1 MLGMLAKF
9 LKILNSEAAP
19 GQIALGFAMAL
30 FWGLTPFFS
39 LHNLFVLLFVCIFRV
54 NIAAFFLA
62 SAVFALLAFALDPVS
77 ISIGEA
83 LLTKPELQSFWTSLY
98 QSDVLR
104 AFKFNHTL
112 LLGSVC
118 MAVLLF
124 VPVFLLSKKFVLVYR
139 SKMMA
144 TLEKFRITK
153 LIKASKFYKIYE
165 KLGA

>member
-1 MLGMLAKF
+1 M
-9 LKILNSEAAP
+9 
-19 GQIALGFAMAL
+19 
-30 FWGLTPFFS
+30 
-39 LHNLFVLLFVCIFRV
+39 
-54 NIAAFFLA
+54 
-62 SAVFALLAFALDPVS
+62 
-77 ISIGEA
+77 
-83 LLTKPELQSFWTSLY
+83 QSFWTSLY